1 MADFGYLSDTD
12 DSAVEELVSQAK
24 ELSALEQVA
33 AINCSGFAD
42 SSTLPDDLETRFRR
56 LKSLPASRPDPVSSS
71 SSKNRKKHLA
81 QSKSVACYPKEDGN
95 FSGNRRNPGK
105 NCGSVSLSDEDS
117 SVFSGKK
124 RDLGVKSG
132 IEKSS
137 RAGLVS
143 DGSGEFSD
151 SGIIGS
157 SSSREYKIFS
167 PVKRTQ
173 KLPKEKRRNGPSSS
187 SSSIDLATPPLSD
200 SEPEKK
206 SRSKSKSKPSS
217 SSWFDKLSP
226 SKIMGFIWRS
236 PNKSSAKKKNI
247 KSSKSF
253 SAAAYSSGRERDM
266 DFDEFLSDLNAFSV
280 EDQRKMLKKALKEQ
294 QKMRKEA
301 AEIIKMTRKASAK
314 FDFDD

>member
-33 AINCSGFAD
+33 AINCSGFTD
-42 SSTLPDDLETRFRR
+42 STLPDDLETRFRR

-71 SSKNRKKHLA
+71 SSKTRKKHLA
-81 QSKSVACYPKEDGN
+81 QSKSVAGHPKEEGN
-95 FSGNRRNPGK
+95 FSGNRRNQGI
-105 NCGSVSLSDEDS
+105 NGGFDEDS
-117 SVFSGKK
+117 RIFSAEK

-132 IEKSS
+132 TEKSS

-143 DGSGEFSD
+143 DGSGDFSD
-151 SGIIGS
+151 SGNIGSSLSRDSKIFSPAKQTEKLRKEKRRIGS
-157 SSSREYKIFS
+157 SSSSS
-167 PVKRTQ
+167 PI
-173 KLPKEKRRNGPSSS
+173 G
-187 SSSIDLATPPLSD
+187 LATPKSSD
-200 SEPEKK
+200 SEPEK
-206 SRSKSKSKPSS
+206 RSKSKSKSKSS
-217 SSWFDKLSP
+217 SSWLNKLSP
-226 SKIMGFIWRS
+226 SKIIGFIWRS
-236 PNKSSAKKKNI
+236 PEKSSTKKKDL
-247 KSSKSF
+247 KSCKSF
-253 SAAAYSSGRERDM
+253 STAAYSSGRERDI

-301 AEIIKMTRKASAK
+301 AEIIKMAKQASAR